1 MKVYFFTLILCLGFL
16 ASANANIEQK
26 NQQNQHY
33 SSDTLLLF
41 YDETGKQA
49 VLDAIRNYQADI
61 VYEYQNFNSFAIRI
75 PKEKDIEQAKIFFS
89 QVKGILSVEK
99 DQIMQ
104 LH

>member
-1 MKVYFFTLILCLGFL
+1 MKIYFFTLILCLGFL

-26 NQQNQHY
+26 NQHY

-49 VLDAIRNYQADI
+49 VLDAIRNYQANI